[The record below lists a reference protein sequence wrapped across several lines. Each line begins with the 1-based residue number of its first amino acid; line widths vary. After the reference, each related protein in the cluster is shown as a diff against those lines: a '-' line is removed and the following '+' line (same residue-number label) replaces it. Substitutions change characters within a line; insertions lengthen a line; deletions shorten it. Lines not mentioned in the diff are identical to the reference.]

1 MKILGTL
8 GLPSLYSLVY
18 YRLAPNTRLPRI
30 MLDAPMHTM
39 HTLLVYRI
47 NVYEIVIHI
56 YVYISF
62 L

>member
-8 GLPSLYSLVY
+8 GLPSLYNLVY

-39 HTLLVYRI
+39 HTLLVY
-47 NVYEIVIHI
+47 I
-56 YVYISF
+56 YTELMYTK
-62 L
+62 